1 MSCQEGA
8 EFDIR
13 NELSAERQRCFRKPP
28 LRGKPVGHQFA
39 QLGQYRHFL
48 GPRSSPPGPGA
59 LFFRQSAGL
68 RPVEEE

>member
-1 MSCQEGA
+1 
-8 EFDIR
+8 
-13 NELSAERQRCFRKPP
+13 
-28 LRGKPVGHQFA
+28 
-39 QLGQYRHFL
+39 LGQYRHFL